1 MANAL
6 RAKEKAAEEKAKKK
20 DPSMA
25 EADWQSYERETREA
39 INKRKREGGPPPPAP
54 PLEDIPDTS
63 AVDPGVT
70 YKEVIL
76 ATCWV
81 YARARLTAPVV
92 ADPGELGQG
101 GRDKLAP

>member
-1 MANAL
+1 VAADAL
-6 RAKEKAAEEKAKKK
+6 RAKNKVAAEETAKKK
-20 DPSMA
+20 DPRMV
-25 EADWQSYERETREA
+25 EDDWLSYERETKEA
-39 INKRKREGGPPPPAP
+39 INKRKREGGPPPPTP
-54 PLEDIPDTS
+54 PLDTS
-63 AVDPGVT
+63 RVDPDVT

>member
-1 MANAL
+1 
-6 RAKEKAAEEKAKKK
+6 
-20 DPSMA
+20 MA

-54 PLEDIPDTS
+54 SLEEILDTS
-63 AVDPGVT
+63 AEDPDVT